1 MVTFKQF
8 SSAARVAHLEGDLF
22 EVRFTSPLT
31 QESYS
36 AEVSGEDVIADLRG
50 TFQVDESDIPA
61 RPAAGAAGDW
71 KARLLDPR
79 FKGVVLRFA
88 WDEIMPEL
96 EAEEEEEEE
105 EDFYEE
111 EEEDEDWA

>member
-8 SSAARVAHLEGDLF
+8 SSAARVTYLDGDLF

-31 QESYS
+31 LESYS
-36 AEVSGEDVIADLRG
+36 AAVSGEDVIADLRG
-50 TFQVDESDIPA
+50 SFQVDESDTPA
-61 RPAAGAAGDW
+61 GPAPGAAGDW

-88 WDEIMPEL
+88 WNEIMPEL

-105 EDFYEE
+105 EEFYED

>member
-8 SSAARVAHLEGDLF
+8 SSAARVAYLEEDLF
-22 EVRFTSPLT
+22 EIRFSSPLT

-50 TFQVDESDIPA
+50 SFQDDESDAPA
-61 RPAAGAAGDW
+61 NPAAGAAGDW
-71 KARLLDPR
+71 KTRLLDPR

-88 WDEIMPEL
+88 WGEIMPEL

-105 EDFYEE
+105 EEFYEE
-111 EEEDEDWA
+111 EEEDEDWV